1 MAEKTIKI
9 ADKPTLD
16 EIKSLLSDDKH
27 GLNSL
32 KDTIEP
38 DAIKQRLSVIL
49 LDSIF
54 NSSWTLVSNTPYD
67 INQTP
72 IVVYND
78 EIHILGSYCH
88 SNNWSSHYKWNGSE
102 WIADVNVPAGMNGA
116 FAVVCNNE
124 MHAIGGY
131 SNQRVHYKWNGSE
144 WTSVSTLPINTYGAS
159 VTVYNNEIHILGG
172 TSHYKWNGSEWTSV
186 STLPYSHGRS
196 AVVYNNEIH
205 ILYGTNHYKWN
216 GSEWTSV
223 STLPFR
229 FTDGC
234 AVVYNNEIHILYGTN
249 HYKWNG
255 SEWEQISVLPHTFAY
270 GCAVVYNNDLCI
282 LGKNNTG
289 KTHYKLLD
297 LRVFPNVYLPKDT
310 KIYSHHNLGSISN
323 CTFDTDHLVVTD
335 DGMVSFGAKTS
346 DTWSIITI
354 IN

>member
-144 WTSVSTLPINTYGAS
+144 WTSVSTLP
-159 VTVYNNEIHILGG
+159 
-172 TSHYKWNGSEWTSV
+172 
-186 STLPYSHGRS
+186 
-196 AVVYNNEIH
+196 
-205 ILYGTNHYKWN
+205 
-216 GSEWTSV
+216 
-223 STLPFR
+223 FR